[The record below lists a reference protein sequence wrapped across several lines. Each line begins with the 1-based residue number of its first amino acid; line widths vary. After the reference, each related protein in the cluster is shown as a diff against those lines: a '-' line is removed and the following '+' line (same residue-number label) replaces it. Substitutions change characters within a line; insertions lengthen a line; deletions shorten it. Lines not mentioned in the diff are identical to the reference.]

1 MSLGRLLTVAIKAVY
16 ISVLIYTNIEANV
29 FGIKE
34 IDANGLKEMLE
45 SGEPVKL
52 IDVRSEA
59 EYNQGIIENGEFMP
73 LHTLPARLNDLP
85 TDETIVFYC
94 RTGARSG
101 QACAFVKQNTGIEAL
116 NLSGGIVRWYQS
128 GYPVVQPGTA
138 KA

>member
-1 MSLGRLLTVAIKAVY
+1 M
-16 ISVLIYTNIEANV
+16 

-34 IDANGLKEMLE
+34 IDAVGLKKMLDD
-45 SGEPVKL
+45 GDKIKL

-59 EYNQGIIENGEFMP
+59 EYNQGIIEDGEFMP

-85 TDETIVFYC
+85 EDETIVFYC

-101 QACAFVKQNTGIEAL
+101 QACGFVKQNTGIEAL

-128 GYPVVQPGTA
+128 GFPVVQPDTLNA
-138 KA
+138 S